1 MKRCRVI
8 RKRWKKKSHG
18 YNASA
23 REQFN
28 PGSARLTRLANKFQI
43 PAPSPLP
50 ISLDPSNLHLYS
62 MQQSSSSHTDLLEE
76 KGKEERKKEEKKREE
91 SLEKISTR
99 TRLKYGAKRVV
110 AVSRRCCWWRSIW
123 RPHCPPSPSPPC
135 TREWNAQAHTELGRT
150 RGYHD
155 RLVSAPSSSS
165 SEESRRWTLR
175 SARNL
180 RRWSVWPSLF
190 SNTAFT

>member
-8 RKRWKKKSHG
+8 RKRWKKKSNG

-76 KGKEERKKEEKKREE
+76 KGKKERKKRKKGRKVWKKFPLGLDWNMARNA
-91 SLEKISTR
+91 SSR
-99 TRLKYGAKRVV
+99 CRGGAAGGAQYG
-110 AVSRRCCWWRSIW
+110 
-123 RPHCPPSPSPPC
+123 
-135 TREWNAQAHTELGRT
+135 GRT
-150 RGYHD
+150 VPPP
-155 RLVSAPSSSS
+155 L
-165 SEESRRWTLR
+165 
-175 SARNL
+175 L
-180 RRWSVWPSLF
+180 RRAHESETHRHTPNSVARGV
-190 SNTAFT
+190 TTIG

>member
-76 KGKEERKKEEKKREE
+76 KGKKERKKEEKKKGGKFGKNFHSDSIEIWRETRRRGVAAVLLVALNMAAAL
-91 SLEKISTR
+91 SPLPFSAVHTRVKRTGTHR
-99 TRLKYGAKRVV
+99 TRSHEGLPR
-110 AVSRRCCWWRSIW
+110 
-123 RPHCPPSPSPPC
+123 
-135 TREWNAQAHTELGRT
+135 
-150 RGYHD
+150 
-155 RLVSAPSSSS
+155 
-165 SEESRRWTLR
+165 
-175 SARNL
+175 
-180 RRWSVWPSLF
+180 
-190 SNTAFT
+190 